1 MRLLLGRGPAP
12 MRARWAASSR
22 RALQPSRDGHM
33 AGPLPDAADVS
44 NCCWRLLERQTAT
57 AAAAAAAGWTR
68 WLGAAG
74 RRAGRAG
81 SGSVGRAAA
90 RAEIAGAQAGSLPCR
105 SGYVLACPRQA
116 VNNSS
121 RLRQNDHM

>member
-74 RRAGRAG
+74 RLRISRQSCG
-81 SGSVGRAAA
+81 SGGDSRGLGWELVV
-90 RAEIAGAQAGSLPCR
+90 SLGISLSLSS
-105 SGYVLACPRQA
+105 SGGKQ
-116 VNNSS
+116 
-121 RLRQNDHM
+121 